1 MSAPAI
7 TPRVVANDECD
18 GLEFTDSTVYSGSDI
33 SSSLV
38 TTATVR
44 LNYSSL
50 GTYIEYV
57 FTVVSNV
64 ITAVTLQATENPAD
78 ATNISSYIGD
88 GISNVFPLVD
98 FDLSGDYGVTIPT
111 VQDGVY
117 YTSYRV
123 QGLNEADAPFDYS
136 GTEEVIISCSLC
148 CCVANKF
155 ASINPDCG
163 CEDKDLLVATR
174 AWGYMMAARYAGDV
188 GNIDN
193 AVASLNIGTTICDNN
208 DCGCS

>member
-1 MSAPAI
+1 MAAPDI
-7 TPRVVANDECD
+7 LPRVVANDECD

-50 GTYIEYV
+50 DTYIEYV
-57 FTVVSNV
+57 FTVSSNV

-123 QGLNEADAPFDYS
+123 QGISEGESFDYS
-136 GTEEVIISCSLC
+136 GTEEIINACAVC
-148 CCVANKF
+148 CCISTLF
-155 ASINPDCG
+155 AELEDCG
-163 CEDKDLLVATR
+163 CDDKSWMKAMR
-174 AWGYMMAARYAGDV
+174 AQAYLNAAHFSAAV
-188 GNIDN
+188 GNNDN
-193 AVASLNIGTTICDNN
+193 AVAALNLATEICSGN
-208 DCGCS
+208 CGCGG